1 MTEPTVDRNEFQDS
15 GPTIEQSTGSPS
27 SSVSPLTAK
36 RRTRNRQ
43 AQRLLLATI
52 LIGVLVGFGIWS
64 RVQLSR
70 DVGDPDPS
78 ISPRLLFEQR
88 CEEIRQSGGDTL
100 QITDFAVDDEMV
112 QSMAGLDSL
121 VTVIFD
127 QGVVSDRAIE
137 TIATLPNL
145 QHLRLRLSPIGDEG
159 MKRIAT
165 IETLW
170 YLNLPQA
177 ECTAKGVAELAA
189 LPRLRQLRLGSTKL
203 GNEVTHAIEQ
213 IDSLR
218 GIHLIGIGVTDEG
231 LRRLGEMKHLES
243 LYLDDSAVT
252 EAGWEWLFEQHP
264 HLHVH
269 VNQMHHDRDPKAHDH
284 H

>member
-1 MTEPTVDRNEFQDS
+1 MAAS
-15 GPTIEQSTGSPS
+15 
-27 SSVSPLTAK
+27 
-36 RRTRNRQ
+36 RRTRNR
-43 AQRLLLATI
+43 RTRRILLATI
-52 LIGVLVGFGIWS
+52 LIGMLVGFGIWS
-64 RVQLSR
+64 RGQFSQA
-70 DVGDPDPS
+70 GGEPEPS
-78 ISPRLLFEQR
+78 ISPRVLFEQR
-88 CEEIRQSGGDTL
+88 CEEIRRSGGDTL

-112 QSMAGLDSL
+112 KSIAGLDSL

-127 QGVVSDRAIE
+127 QGAVSDQAIE
-137 TIATLPNL
+137 TIAGLPNL
-145 QHLRLRLSPIGDEG
+145 QHLRLRLSPIGDAG

-165 IETLW
+165 MESLW

-177 ECTAKGVAELAA
+177 ECTAEGVAELAA
-189 LPRLRQLRLGSTKL
+189 LPRLRQLRLGSRNL

-213 IDSLR
+213 IESLR

-231 LRRLGEMKHLES
+231 LRRLAGMQHLES

-252 EAGWEWLFEQHP
+252 EAGWEWLFDRHP

-269 VNQMHHDRDPKAHDH
+269 VNQMHHDRDPKAHEH